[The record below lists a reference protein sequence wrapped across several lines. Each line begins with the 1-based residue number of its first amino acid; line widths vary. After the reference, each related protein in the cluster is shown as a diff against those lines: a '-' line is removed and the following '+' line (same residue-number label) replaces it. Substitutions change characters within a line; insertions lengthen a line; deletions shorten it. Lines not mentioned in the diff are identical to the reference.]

1 MNRFL
6 SEIQGKYM
14 KIVKNANLIGFLNRL
29 AVSFNLTDSQPLDN
43 DRYYDICKNTDCMLI
58 SILFICKFYSE

>member
-14 KIVKNANLIGFLNRL
+14 KIVKNANLTGFLNRL
-29 AVSFNLTDSQPLDN
+29 AVSLILTDSQPLDIHIAIQSK
-43 DRYYDICKNTDCMLI
+43 DW
-58 SILFICKFYSE
+58 